1 MKNIVKSYYTDKQ
14 FTCLKKD
21 INCFLEGFEG
31 DGLLNVYTRHT
42 TCAIKIIENEILLLA
57 DIHTTLDRI
66 FPEGGR
72 YMHDIIGIRDVPPT
86 ERINGYSHLRQLFLT
101 TSETIPVLGGKPQLG
116 KWQTPFLVELDPA
129 RDREVVFSL
138 IESR

>member
-1 MKNIVKSYYTDKQ
+1 MKNIVKNYYTDKQ

-21 INCFLEGFEG
+21 INCFLEEFEG

-86 ERINGYSHLRQLFLT
+86 ERINGYSHLRQLFLS
-101 TSETIPVLGGKPQLG
+101 TSETIPVLGGKIQLG

-138 IESR
+138 IESS